1 MGVEPLVIENR
12 SEIALEL
19 PMIDD
24 ANLITAAILERLSLR
39 RTPKPAPDVRFV
51 KRLTSGIDNPE
62 IVEPGTWMEGELN
75 QIADSFR
82 RELGFPLIAR
92 MPLSGANGESWLLTD
107 PHQTYGTGTIVGGCG
122 FLWGH
127 GPSPA
132 WNLSW
137 VWISPH
143 LRRRGILSR
152 YWPRFRARYGQF
164 ALQPPL
170 SPAMAAFA
178 RKQGYRNDG

>member
-92 MPLSGANGESWLLTD
+92 MQLSRTNGESWLLTD
-107 PHQTYGTGTIVGGCG
+107 PHRPYC
-122 FLWGH
+122 
-127 GPSPA
+127 
-132 WNLSW
+132 
-137 VWISPH
+137 
-143 LRRRGILSR
+143 
-152 YWPRFRARYGQF
+152 
-164 ALQPPL
+164 
-170 SPAMAAFA
+170 
-178 RKQGYRNDG
+178 